1 VSDNPFEGFPMFGDL
16 AKMFASQGPLNWE
29 VARQLAVWLA
39 TGGTPEPNVDPLQ
52 RMKLEEL
59 ARVAEMHVA
68 DATGLPTSTT
78 GSVVTVLP
86 VGRAEWATRTLTA
99 YRPLLE
105 RLATSLTPPAAE
117 AEQPDAAAGLLGSLT
132 QMMSPV
138 LLGMQSGFMVG
149 HLSQQAL
156 GQYELPVPR
165 HVSDELLLVAP
176 NVDAFADDWSL
187 SVDDVRMWVCLDTLI
202 HHAVLGRPHV
212 RARLD
217 ELLREYVSGF
227 EVNASALDEKLAEV
241 DPADPASFQRVLGD
255 TETLF
260 GAMQS
265 DAQRALMPRLEALT
279 CVIAGYVD
287 HTMDRVGSRLVGSYG
302 PLTEALRRR
311 RAERAQGDRF
321 VERLFGV
328 ELGQPQ
334 YERGTGFVRG
344 VVERAGEAGLARLWP
359 SARELPTPA
368 EVDAPGLWLERIDL
382 PDRT

>member
-1 VSDNPFEGFPMFGDL
+1 MFGDL
-16 AKMFASQGPLNWE
+16 AKLFASQGPLNWE

-39 TGGTPEPNVDPLQ
+39 TEGHSEPNVDPLQ
-52 RMKLEEL
+52 RMRLEEL

-68 DATGLPTSTT
+68 ETTGLPTSTT
-78 GSVVTVLP
+78 GAVVTVQP

-99 YRPLLE
+99 YRPYLE
-105 RLATSLTPPAAE
+105 RLATSLTPSASE
-117 AEQPDAAAGLLGSLT
+117 SEQPDPTTGFLGSLT
-132 QMMSPV
+132 QMLSPM

-149 HLSQQAL
+149 HLAQRAL
-156 GQYELPVPR
+156 GHYELPVPR
-165 HVSDELLLVAP
+165 GAASDELVVVYP
-176 NVDAFADDWSL
+176 NVAAFAEDWSL
-187 SVDDVRMWVCLDTLI
+187 PVDDVLLWVCVHTLL

-212 RARLD
+212 KSRLE
-217 ELLREYVSGF
+217 ELLLEYVSGF
-227 EVNASALDEKLAEV
+227 EMNASALDERLADV
-241 DPADPASFQRVLGD
+241 DPADPQSLQQVLGD

-265 DAQRALMPRLEALT
+265 ASQRQLMPRLEALT

-287 HTMDRVGSRLVGSYG
+287 HAMDTVGTRLIGSYG

-311 RAERAQGDRF
+311 RVHRGDGDRF

-328 ELGQPQ
+328 ELGQAQ
-334 YERGTGFVRG
+334 YDRGTGFVSG
-344 VVERAGEAGLARLWP
+344 VVERAGDAGLARLWR

-382 PDRT
+382 PEGT